1 MVTPKNVEQVFVYKD
16 PKVAHGANQM
26 RISTLQNVY
35 KDPKLAHA
43 VNQTSI
49 VTLQNGEILM
59 GFNEERYPIHAD
71 SGQSCLIKSK
81 DGGKTWDPATKK
93 VIWPYTDF
101 GGNWDCSFAQ
111 ISDGTILMHTRV
123 CSFIAPWGIKSSGE
137 QTLGPPPGMP
147 ERLKRQTGYAL
158 LKSKDNGNTWTD
170 PIPVN
175 TSPVADSSMGGYFGM
190 GAYAVGG
197 SGAGHI
203 VELPD
208 GGLIFALEEELSKR
222 RSFLL
227 RSDDGGDNWEYWATM
242 AYDPAGII
250 SWGEPG
256 MTRLKDGKLICL
268 YRTAHR
274 PSRQDNMWFNYS
286 DNDGITWSP
295 PERTS
300 LWGFP
305 ADVLQLQDG
314 RVLAV
319 YGYRKAPWGVRGCVS
334 QDGMTWDIKNEFV
347 IREGGAAP
355 SGFKIAQEPIS
366 QYWHIGYPTVTQLKD
381 GTIIAAFHEYSDDK
395 PPIQYL
401 RCTRFEL

>member
-1 MVTPKNVEQVFVYKD
+1 MVTPKNIEQVFVYKD
-16 PKVAHGANQM
+16 PKVATGGNQIT
-26 RISTLQNVY
+26 ISTLKDVY

-49 VTLQNGEILM
+49 LTLQNGEILL

-71 SGQSCLIKSK
+71 SGQSCFIKSK

-101 GGNWDCSFAQ
+101 GGNWDCAFAQ
-111 ISDGTILMHTRV
+111 IADGTILMHTRV

-137 QTLGPPPGMP
+137 QTLGGPPPGMP
-147 ERLKRQTGYAL
+147 ERLKRQTGYAI
-158 LKSKDNGNTWTD
+158 LKSKDNGDTWTD

-175 TSPVADSSMGGYFGM
+175 TSPVPDSGQGPYS
-190 GAYAVGG
+190 VGG

-203 VELPD
+203 IELPD
-208 GGLIFALEEELSKR
+208 GGLIFALGGGMSGTG
-222 RSFLL
+222 RSFLM
-227 RSDDGGDNWEYWATM
+227 RSDDGGDNWEYFSTM
-242 AYDPAGII
+242 AHDPAGII

-256 MTRLKDGKLICL
+256 MTRLNNGKLVCL
-268 YRTAHR
+268 YRTAHK
-274 PSRQDNMWFNYS
+274 PGRQDNMWFNYS
-286 DNDGITWSP
+286 DNDGITWSQP
-295 PERTS
+295 VRTE

-305 ADVLQLQDG
+305 ADILQLQDG

-319 YGYRKAPWGVRGCVS
+319 YGFRKEPWGVRGCLS
-334 QDGMTWDIKNEFV
+334 EDGLTWDIKNEFV
-347 IREGGAAP
+347 IREGGISP
-355 SGFKIAQEPIS
+355 RGSKNSKEPIS

-381 GTIIAAFHEYSDDK
+381 GTIVTAFHEYSDDK

-401 RCTRFEL
+401 RCTRFTL